1 MTKAQILKEI
11 KNPDDLS
18 QVIRILAEKYG
29 FENLICILEDE
40 VLPELRRNGR

>member
-11 KNPDDLS
+11 KDPDDLL
-18 QVIRILAEKYG
+18 QIICVLAEEYG
-29 FENLICILEDE
+29 AYNLVCILEDE